1 MVWPESMGTANHA
14 QLDIL
19 LILLQ
24 KRVLIVL
31 LTVNFPTEFVSAK
44 MDMDLIAI
52 KYVSDVVIYLMFS
65 CIKENARNAQES

>member
-1 MVWPESMGTANHA
+1 MGTANHA

-52 KYVSDVVIYLMFS
+52 KYVSDVVIYLMLS